1 MHCCVCAGIYGVHA
15 QVLQMLLYWMLW
27 QSELNVCSCL
37 VNETN
42 LVDTI
47 FPAYFV
53 SFIYDLYMFRTSPG
67 LKHVEVVNKTSE
79 I

>member
-42 LVDTI
+42 LVHNIPSI
-47 FPAYFV
+47 FRQFY
-53 SFIYDLYMFRTSPG
+53 L
-67 LKHVEVVNKTSE
+67 
-79 I
+79 